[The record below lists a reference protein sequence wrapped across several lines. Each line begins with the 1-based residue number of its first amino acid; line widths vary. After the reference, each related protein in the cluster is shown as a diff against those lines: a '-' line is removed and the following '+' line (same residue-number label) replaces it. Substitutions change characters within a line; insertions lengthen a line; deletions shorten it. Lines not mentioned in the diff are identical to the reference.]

1 MTRLD
6 IAAVRGFIIDLD
18 GTMYL
23 GDRVIAGAHA
33 LLAVLAAT
41 GRRFVFVTN
50 NSSASAAS
58 YGAKLRRLG
67 LDVHDT
73 QVFTSGEATAMFVR
87 RSGWT
92 SAYVV
97 GTPSL
102 EQEFERAG
110 IAVGAASPGCVVLGF
125 DRTLTYAK
133 LERATRMIRQGVPFV
148 ATHPD
153 LVCPTPDGY
162 EPDCGSMIALLEAAT
177 GIKPTV
183 IGKPEP
189 LLVEMA
195 LTKLDL
201 PARDVAVVGDRLYTD
216 MAMARRAGTKA
227 VLVLSGETT
236 RASLD
241 GAADPPDFVFD
252 HVGLLA
258 QALGGRCGD
267 TPRTV
272 LTTEPA

>member
-1 MTRLD
+1 VTRSS

-23 GDRVIAGAHA
+23 GDRLIAGAAA
-33 LLAVLAAT
+33 LLAVLVAT
-41 GRRFVFVTN
+41 GRPFVFVTN
-50 NSSASAAS
+50 NSSASADR
-58 YGAKLRRLG
+58 YGAKLRALG
-67 LDVHDT
+67 LDVTDT
-73 QVFTSGEATAMFVR
+73 QVFTSGEATAMFVKR
-87 RSGWT
+87 RGWT

-110 IAVGAASPGCVVLGF
+110 VAVSAASPACVVLGF

-133 LERATRMIRQGVPFV
+133 LQRATRMIRQGVPFV

-153 LVCPTPDGY
+153 LVCPTEDGY

-177 GIKPTV
+177 GVKPTV

-195 LTKLDL
+195 LTKLGL
-201 PARDVAVVGDRLYTD
+201 PARDVAVVGDRVYTD
-216 MAMARRAGTKA
+216 MVMARRAGTKA

-236 RASLD
+236 RASLA
-241 GAADPPDFVFD
+241 GAVDPPDFVFD
-252 HVGLLA
+252 HVGFLA
-258 QALGGRCGD
+258 QALDGRHGD
-267 TPRTV
+267 TVRTG
-272 LTTEPA
+272 LTTESA

>member
-1 MTRLD
+1 MTRVD
-6 IAAVRGFIIDLD
+6 VASVRGFIIDLD
-18 GTMYL
+18 GTMYI
-23 GDRVIAGAHA
+23 GDRLIAGAPA
-33 LLAVLAAT
+33 LLAVLVAT
-41 GRRFVFVTN
+41 GRPFVFVTN
-50 NSSASAAS
+50 NSSASAAR
-58 YGAKLRRLG
+58 YGSKLRALG
-67 LDVHDT
+67 LDVADT

-87 RSGWT
+87 RRGWT
-92 SAYVV
+92 SAYVL

-110 IAVGAASPGCVVLGF
+110 IALSAASPACVVLGF

-133 LERATRMIRQGVPFV
+133 LQRATRLIRQGVPFV

-153 LVCPTPDGY
+153 LVCPTEDGY

-177 GIKPTV
+177 GVKPTV

-195 LTKLDL
+195 LARLEL
-201 PARDVAVVGDRLYTD
+201 QARDVAVVGDRLYTD

-227 VLVLSGETT
+227 ILVLSGETT
-236 RASLD
+236 RASLG

-252 HVGLLA
+252 DVGLLA
-258 QALGGRCGD
+258 RALDGRRGD
-267 TPRTV
+267 TARAV